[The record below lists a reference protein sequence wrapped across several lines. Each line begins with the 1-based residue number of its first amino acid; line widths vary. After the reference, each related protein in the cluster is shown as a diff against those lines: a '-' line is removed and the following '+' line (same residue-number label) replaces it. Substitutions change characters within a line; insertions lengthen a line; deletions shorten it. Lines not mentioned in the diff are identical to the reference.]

1 MAKFTITIS
10 DEDSGIA
17 VSLAGPA
24 EAETAAATIAQ
35 VVMRFVPE
43 IVKRAA
49 KDLCQCEGCKAKRDS
64 NVATVH

>member
-24 EAETAAATIAQ
+24 EAETAAAAVAQ

-49 KDLCQCEGCKAKRDS
+49 KELCQCEDCKTKRES
-64 NVATVH
+64 NAATVH